1 MTNEDLPTV
10 LIHILAKD
18 KAKILPY
25 WLEQNL
31 NKLDYPRNKVILY
44 FRTNNNN
51 DDTAKII
58 HQWVEDEK
66 IMADPEYGYEGD
78 WLHHDWRSITIDD
91 EDVAEQVQNYG
102 VHEWNAERFSV
113 LSRLRGE
120 GIAEARIYAKAY
132 YFTVDVDN
140 FLLPG
145 TLKALIAE
153 NKPVIAPLLRYAVA
167 KGEESHVGYSNFH
180 HPVTENGYYQ
190 DSNEYYA
197 ILNGQVRGVLPVDL
211 VHCTYLIHPGVL
223 GHIFYEDGTEDY
235 EYVIFSRNLR
245 KSGIQQY
252 LDNRKIY
259 GYLTLWENLE
269 AVKEHMKWLR

>member
-1 MTNEDLPTV
+1 MIDELPHV
-10 LIHILAKD
+10 VIHILAKD

-31 NKLDYPRNKVILY
+31 NSLDYPREKVTLF

-51 DDTAKII
+51 DNTASII
-58 HQWVEDEK
+58 SQWIEDEK
-66 IMADPEYGYEGD
+66 LLREQEYPSGD
-78 WLHHDWRSITIDD
+78 WLWHDWRSIYFDD
-91 EDVAEQVQNYG
+91 TDVPEQVQQYG

-113 LSRLRGE
+113 LARLREE
-120 GIAEARIYAKAY
+120 GIKRTMEIDPKAWY
-132 YFTVDVDN
+132 LVVDVDN

-153 NKPVIAPLLRYAVA
+153 NKPLIAPLLRYAVA
-167 KGEESHVGYSNFH
+167 EGEQTHAAYSNFH

-190 DSNEYYA
+190 DSHEYYA

-223 GHIFYEDGTEDY
+223 GHIDYKDGTEDY